1 MSFSKNARLN
11 SGPRMEVRN
20 AVRERLPDIVDA
32 LDDGASLAGIYR
44 TLISE
49 GCNAGAGPSSFRNA
63 LHALRS
69 EMDEIRA
76 MKGLAQVAQP
86 QASEVA
92 RGGATGPSSYVD
104 SRNPN
109 QVGRS

>member
-1 MSFSKNARLN
+1 MSFSKKARLN
-11 SGPRMEVRN
+11 SGARMEVRN

-63 LHALRS
+63 LGALKS

-76 MKGLAQVAQP
+76 MKGGARGAQP
-86 QASEVA
+86 QTSEAKPGEVTA
-92 RGGATGPSSYVD
+92 PSPYVD
-104 SRNPN
+104 NRNPN